1 VKKLLEHPIISEI
14 NRKGYINS
22 MNQPE
27 HMGRDYFNNEL
38 VSGDDVVEYDG
49 DIVLRDN
56 LDDYLAAKGFT
67 FKTL

>member
-1 VKKLLEHPIISEI
+1 MLEHPQISEI
-14 NRKGYINS
+14 NRKGYVNS

-38 VSGDDVVEYDG
+38 VSGDDVVEFEG
-49 DIVLRDN
+49 EVVLRDQ
-56 LDDYLAAKGFT
+56 LDDFLQALGFT